1 MNSSRMRFLSG
12 VRDIL
17 SCKDQQHFA
26 IFCNRARKEQGKGG
40 RRLGASAPD
49 ESAARIAWRGKRGG
63 NVMKVSIRPSRVT
76 LMIGSASAAL
86 MLGFARSEE
95 HTSELQ
101 SLMRISYAVFCLKK
115 KNKRTK
121 INTNT

>member
-63 NVMKVSIRPSRVT
+63 HVMTVSIRPSRVT
-76 LMIGSASAAL
+76 LMIGSASAAR
-86 MLGFARSEE
+86 MLGFASPAHAQASGDAASTPGGEPA
-95 HTSELQ
+95 TSAAGGQ
-101 SLMRISYAVFCLKK
+101 HVSQG
-115 KNKRTK
+115 
-121 INTNT
+121 

>member
-1 MNSSRMRFLSG
+1 MRFLSG
-12 VRDIL
+12 VCDIL

-76 LMIGSASAAL
+76 LMIGSA
-86 MLGFARSEE
+86 RSEE

-101 SLMRISYAVFCLKK
+101 SLKRISYAVFCLK
-115 KNKRTK
+115 
-121 INTNT
+121 